1 MQTKVFKRLLE
12 LAIVYG
18 DWGSSSEVL
27 PTANGG
33 TATYWYSST
42 RCNILLNMTY
52 INPSAY
58 PTSLSGGTTSIAG
71 VQLLVGTSKA
81 EPSED
86 DTTIPEDDRTLGGLT
101 CVAATSQFAGGTY
114 SKKRRAILTFQ
125 NNTDASVEINC
136 TYIVGYGSAPY
147 LLDHSKFDTPYTVAP
162 GEYLTVTCEIG
173 LSSD

>member
-18 DWGSSSEVL
+18 NRGAGSEAL
-27 PTANGG
+27 PTAKGG
-33 TATYWYSST
+33 TETYWYSSISCST
-42 RCNILLNMTY
+42 LLDMRY

-58 PTSLSGGTTSIAG
+58 PTPLSGGTKSISG
-71 VQLLVGTSKA
+71 MQLLVGTSKA

-101 CVAATSQFAGGTY
+101 CVTATSQFAGEMY
-114 SKKRRAILTFQ
+114 STKHRAILTFQ

-136 TYIVGYGSAPY
+136 TYIVGYSSNPY

-162 GEYLTVTCEIG
+162 GEYLTVVCEIG